1 MIGIDF
7 GITAVSIYEQDD
19 PCCQKLF
26 LYMESVVSTT
36 VMFALEPLKKYY
48 SRFTNIFDP
57 ALMVSQIWRPL
68 NSSEFSIGNIRTD
81 RENVI
86 ALTVPS
92 YEGIKKIKR
101 LFVFYF

>member
-48 SRFTNIFDP
+48 SRFTNRFDP
-57 ALMVSQIWRPL
+57 ALMVSQI
-68 NSSEFSIGNIRTD
+68 
-81 RENVI
+81 
-86 ALTVPS
+86 
-92 YEGIKKIKR
+92 
-101 LFVFYF
+101 